1 MENQLI
7 WKDEYNIG
15 VDNIDREHQKLFG
28 IINELFALRDEEKID
43 PEKYKD
49 GIRYLKEHAL
59 QHFLDEEVYMEFI
72 EHKELEMHKRLH
84 KGFREETLPALEQ
97 ELIAQDYSLDAVDH
111 FLGVCAGWLIG
122 HTLTEDRAIAG
133 DEISKWVDL
142 LPDEELAE
150 IKKVIVKLLDDMFQL
165 EAQIVSDTYGGERF
179 GKGVY
184 YRLVYG
190 TDGGDK
196 KWEVILVFEEKIIIQ
211 TVGRIM
217 GIRSDKLDI
226 VLVNATRYTARQF
239 VWRIMQHF
247 PSLQQ
252 FELKEENLLSYDQF
266 QEVIGEKNP
275 QISLLFNTPGGYF
288 AYCVIAPHLLQEGIG
303 TPIGA
308 DNAMEEIGRY
318 LQTREEVP
326 KKKILVVDDSITM
339 RQMMRRLL
347 GEDYEVSVVKSG
359 LSAIRAIT
367 LDRPDLVLLDYEMP
381 VCDGRHVLEM
391 LRSEE
396 EFADVPVIF
405 LTSLDDPES
414 VKKVLALRSEGY
426 LLKFLKP
433 AEIKQRI
440 RDYFQ
445 MKEKCAKTR

>member
-1 MENQLI
+1 
-7 WKDEYNIG
+7 
-15 VDNIDREHQKLFG
+15 
-28 IINELFALRDEEKID
+28 
-43 PEKYKD
+43 
-49 GIRYLKEHAL
+49 
-59 QHFLDEEVYMEFI
+59 MEFI

-414 VKKVLALRSEGY
+414 VKKVLALRPEGY

>member
-252 FELKEENLLSYDQF
+252 LN
-266 QEVIGEKNP
+266 
-275 QISLLFNTPGGYF
+275 
-288 AYCVIAPHLLQEGIG
+288 
-303 TPIGA
+303 
-308 DNAMEEIGRY
+308 
-318 LQTREEVP
+318 
-326 KKKILVVDDSITM
+326 
-339 RQMMRRLL
+339 
-347 GEDYEVSVVKSG
+347 
-359 LSAIRAIT
+359 
-367 LDRPDLVLLDYEMP
+367 
-381 VCDGRHVLEM
+381 
-391 LRSEE
+391 
-396 EFADVPVIF
+396 
-405 LTSLDDPES
+405 
-414 VKKVLALRSEGY
+414 
-426 LLKFLKP
+426 
-433 AEIKQRI
+433 
-440 RDYFQ
+440 
-445 MKEKCAKTR
+445 

>member
-1 MENQLI
+1 
-7 WKDEYNIG
+7 
-15 VDNIDREHQKLFG
+15 
-28 IINELFALRDEEKID
+28 
-43 PEKYKD
+43 
-49 GIRYLKEHAL
+49 
-59 QHFLDEEVYMEFI
+59 MEFI

-359 LSAIRAIT
+359 LSAIRAIN

-414 VKKVLALRSEGY
+414 VKKVLALRPEGY

>member
-1 MENQLI
+1 M
-7 WKDEYNIG
+7 
-15 VDNIDREHQKLFG
+15 
-28 IINELFALRDEEKID
+28 
-43 PEKYKD
+43 
-49 GIRYLKEHAL
+49 
-59 QHFLDEEVYMEFI
+59 
-72 EHKELEMHKRLH
+72 
-84 KGFREETLPALEQ
+84 
-97 ELIAQDYSLDAVDH
+97 
-111 FLGVCAGWLIG
+111 
-122 HTLTEDRAIAG
+122 
-133 DEISKWVDL
+133 
-142 LPDEELAE
+142 
-150 IKKVIVKLLDDMFQL
+150 
-165 EAQIVSDTYGGERF
+165 
-179 GKGVY
+179 
-184 YRLVYG
+184 YG

-396 EFADVPVIF
+396 KFADVPVIF

-414 VKKVLALRSEGY
+414 VKKVLALRPEGY